1 MWHNSRA
8 QALQR
13 VLSASGGGCARSW
26 TKVPGALH
34 TQDIWLSMIQ
44 RMHKQLTDK
53 MLACV
58 QMASGTPPL
67 AELHPMRALFLIP
80 KNAAPQLQGPYS
92 PALREFVGR
101 CLHKV
106 RAGPP
111 VVCLL

>member
-1 MWHNSRA
+1 
-8 QALQR
+8 
-13 VLSASGGGCARSW
+13 
-26 TKVPGALH
+26 
-34 TQDIWLSMIQ
+34 
-44 RMHKQLTDK
+44 

-58 QMASGTPPL
+58 QMATGTPPL

-92 PALREFVGR
+92 PALRNFVGR